1 MSPLTLDTAA
11 ESGDLT
17 LEERERP
24 TAMLAWRG
32 VRNVEPRI
40 GGSSARTV
48 SFVIMRVTGLALA
61 VLVLGH
67 FTLTHIVN
75 DVADTDSAFVAQRWN
90 SALWVAW
97 DWLMLATAVIHGAS
111 GVWIAIDDY
120 TPEQTRRRLPQS
132 ILIGVSALALMLGTV
147 TIAVGVA

>member
-1 MSPLTLDTAA
+1 MSPLTLDTKA
-11 ESGDLT
+11 ETGDLIRD
-17 LEERERP
+17 ERER
-24 TAMLAWRG
+24 AMATLQRRG
-32 VRNVEPRI
+32 VRDVQPRI
-40 GGSSARTV
+40 GGDGTRAA

-97 DWLMLATAVIHGAS
+97 DWLMLAAAVIHGAS

-120 TPEQTRRRLPQS
+120 TPEQTARGLRRS
-132 ILIGVSALALMLGTV
+132 ILIGVSALALALGTV
-147 TIAVGVA
+147 TIAVGVE